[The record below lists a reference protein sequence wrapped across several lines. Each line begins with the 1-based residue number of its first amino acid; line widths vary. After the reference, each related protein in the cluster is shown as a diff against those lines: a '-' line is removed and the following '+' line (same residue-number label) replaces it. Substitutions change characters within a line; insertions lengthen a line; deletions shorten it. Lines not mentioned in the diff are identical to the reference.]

1 VIWLPTPF
9 RARITDPP
17 TVRFEPDPCEP
28 TGIPRP
34 TAAELERIEQAE
46 RFLTKALGPTPS

>member
-1 VIWLPTPF
+1 VIWLPAPF

-28 TGIPRP
+28 QGIPRP
-34 TAAELERIEQAE
+34 TDAELERIEQAE